1 MFFWIS
7 WPIIVSPSRSGSRPV
22 LWPVEVDTSELEVAL
37 LNIVI
42 NARDAMTE
50 GGTIEIVAENQ
61 PGTENEGDQVRLAI
75 SDNGSGIPPEI
86 LERIF
91 EPFFTTKGAGHGTG
105 LGLSQVYGFARA
117 SGGDVK
123 VESEPGKGTT
133 VALVIPDLC
142 ASPRASMT
150 PCPSLNPKA
159 TAKILLVEDNDTVAE
174 MVGGMLDEIGFNS
187 ERVASADAAL
197 ERLQQSVDFDLVL
210 SDMIMPGSLDGAALV
225 RESSR
230 RWTALPFVLM
240 TGYSEAS
247 AAAQR
252 EGIRSAHQT
261 VHDAGAGGPDR

>member
-1 MFFWIS
+1 M
-7 WPIIVSPSRSGSRPV
+7 
-22 LWPVEVDTSELEVAL
+22 AL

-75 SDNGSGIPPEI
+75 ADNGSGMPPEI
-86 LERIF
+86 VERIF

-133 VALVIPDLC
+133 VALVIP
-142 ASPRASMT
+142 R
-150 PCPSLNPKA
+150 SLRQPARKHDAAPIAQPEANR
-159 TAKILLVEDNDTVAE
+159 KILLVEDNDTVAE

-210 SDMIMPGSLDGAALV
+210 SDMIMPGSLDGAGLV
-225 RESSR
+225 REISQ
-230 RWTALPFVLM
+230 RWSTLPFVLM

-247 AAAQR
+247 TAAQR
-252 EGIRSAHQT
+252 EGIRVLTKPFTMQAL
-261 VHDAGAGGPDR
+261 AGQIDEAIKTG